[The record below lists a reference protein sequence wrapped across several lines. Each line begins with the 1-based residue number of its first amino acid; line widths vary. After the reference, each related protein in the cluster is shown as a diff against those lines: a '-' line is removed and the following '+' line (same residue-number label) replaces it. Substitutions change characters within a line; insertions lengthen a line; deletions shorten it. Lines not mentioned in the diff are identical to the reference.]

1 MKTCSLRHLI
11 LISLTL
17 FSMFFGA
24 GNLIFPP
31 FLGQNA
37 GTQAPLAL
45 IGFLITAVGFPI
57 LGIVAVTRF
66 HGLDKLAAK
75 AHPRLGLLLAIL
87 IYLCIGPLLAI
98 PRTATVPFE
107 MAILPLLPQT
117 LPASFAL
124 ALFSALFFFVC
135 WMLARNPGKLVDRLG
150 KMLTPLLLLLIVIVF
165 AAMLAHPLGSAG
177 PAQPV
182 YAQHPLLQGFLEGYQ
197 TMDAL
202 AALNF
207 GIVIS
212 LIIRALAIRDEQEVS
227 RTSMKAGLL
236 AGAILALV
244 YFMLT
249 WLGMELSSTPVLQN
263 GAQTLSL
270 AVVSLFGNGGLIL
283 MVVIFLLACATTCV
297 GLLSSCSEFFSSLT
311 PKISY
316 RTWLL
321 ILTVFAFVISNFGLS
336 AILSFSTPILN
347 MIYPMALVLTLLGLC
362 DPLIHDQPL
371 VYPMT
376 VLATGVVSILGEL
389 DALGISIPLLSP
401 LIRHLPL
408 ASFSLGWIT
417 IAIIAFIL
425 ALFFS
430 RILSRRQT
438 PSRSIRE
445 KL

>member
-45 IGFLITAVGFPI
+45 IGFLITAV
-57 LGIVAVTRF
+57 GIVAVTRF

-135 WMLARNPGKLVDRLG
+135 WMLALHPGKLVDRLG

-182 YAQHPLLQGFLEGYQ
+182 YAPHPLLQ
-197 TMDAL
+197 
-202 AALNF
+202 
-207 GIVIS
+207 
-212 LIIRALAIRDEQEVS
+212 
-227 RTSMKAGLL
+227 
-236 AGAILALV
+236 
-244 YFMLT
+244 
-249 WLGMELSSTPVLQN
+249 
-263 GAQTLSL
+263 
-270 AVVSLFGNGGLIL
+270 
-283 MVVIFLLACATTCV
+283 
-297 GLLSSCSEFFSSLT
+297 
-311 PKISY
+311 
-316 RTWLL
+316 
-321 ILTVFAFVISNFGLS
+321 
-336 AILSFSTPILN
+336 
-347 MIYPMALVLTLLGLC
+347 
-362 DPLIHDQPL
+362 
-371 VYPMT
+371 
-376 VLATGVVSILGEL
+376 
-389 DALGISIPLLSP
+389 
-401 LIRHLPL
+401 
-408 ASFSLGWIT
+408 
-417 IAIIAFIL
+417 
-425 ALFFS
+425 
-430 RILSRRQT
+430 
-438 PSRSIRE
+438 
-445 KL
+445 